1 MSEDSISD
9 FRNSRRFTRRETIE
23 LAGVAAAAGLVATG
37 AVAQG
42 RDIRINA
49 DTDVFIVVDVQYDF
63 LPGGNLAV
71 PKGDEVIRPI
81 NELADRFKHVVMT
94 QDWHP
99 EKHISFASSHPGKK
113 PFEVIDLPYGKQVLW
128 PDHCIWETRGAE
140 FSDAIDIPHNELVI
154 RKGYDPKIDSYSA
167 FVEAD
172 RKTRTGLAGYLKER
186 GFKRAFVA
194 GLATD
199 FCVGWTA
206 LDAKS
211 AGFETIVVED
221 GCRGIDAQGSLA
233 KAWADM
239 GAAGVGRVMSASVK
253 EG

>member
-1 MSEDSISD
+1 MSGI
-9 FRNSRRFTRRETIE
+9 RMTRRRTLE
-23 LAGVAAAAGLVATG
+23 LASVAAAAGLVATR

-42 RDIRINA
+42 QSFSINA
-49 DTDVFIVVDVQYDF
+49 ETDVFIVVDVQNDF
-63 LPGGNLAV
+63 LPGGALAV
-71 PKGDEVIRPI
+71 PKGDEVIKPI
-81 NELADRFKHVVMT
+81 NELAERFKHVVMT

-113 PFEVIDLPYGKQVLW
+113 PFELIDLPYGKQVLW
-128 PDHCIWETRGAE
+128 PDHCIWDSKGAE
-140 FSDAIDIPHNELVI
+140 FSEQIDIPHNELVI
-154 RKGYDPKIDSYSA
+154 RKGYDPKIDSYSG
-167 FVEAD
+167 FMEAD

-206 LDAKS
+206 LDAKT

-221 GCRGIDAQGSLA
+221 GCRGIDAGGSLA

-239 GAAGVGRVMSASVK
+239 AAAGVGRTTSASVK
-253 EG
+253 AG